1 MSRKRGGL
9 ILLVLG
15 VVIAVGV
22 ASFVF
27 QQAQRAAERDIQQS
41 VEVLVA
47 SQDIPERTLVTA
59 PFLTTKR
66 MLPTSLP
73 PAAMVRPEEA
83 VGKMTTGPIL
93 AGDFIMPAKLAEADG
108 RAGLSFTLPKG
119 KVVIT
124 LPASDILSTGAVRA
138 GDHVDLLVTI
148 KPSEQKADPLAPPAD
163 GDKAKPAAQPQ
174 PTATPVSDLPA
185 VTTQMTMQNLRV
197 LAIGAVLYW
206 ATMKLLASSGNPN
219 FAPTVIM
226 LGAFLIPVAYVTYLY
241 ESAALDDL
249 PIPTLALTFFYGGVL
264 GSIAAQLLEQR
275 LVTGAPPIAALAI
288 GFSEEIAKP
297 LGVLWVARR
306 SELTAS
312 RYGFILGAAAGMGF
326 AAFETMGYGFT
337 FLIASRGSLDVLG
350 EVLLTRGLLS
360 PMAHG
365 AWTALVVG
373 VFWREGKRLT
383 WGVLLAFTVAVML
396 HAFWNYASGAI
407 PIELAIPGV
416 ELRWRSL
423 NLAIPE
429 LSLPLPEMLVGALG
443 LWILRRVSR
452 PRPCARAVRA

>member
-27 QQAQRAAERDIQQS
+27 QQAQRATETARLES

-59 PFLTTKR
+59 PFLATKR

-148 KPSEQKADPLAPPAD
+148 KPPEKKADPLAPPVGAD
-163 GDKAKPAAQPQ
+163 GDKAKGGAPPQ
-174 PTATPVSDLPA
+174 ATPVPVTDLGGDYS
-185 VTTQMTMQNLRV
+185 TTQTTMQNLRV
-197 LAIGAVLYW
+197 LAIGAVLP
-206 ATMKLLASSGNPN
+206 AGVADGDKAKGANQPAAASPQTLIT
-219 FAPTVIM
+219 FAV
-226 LGAFLIPVAYVTYLY
+226 GRQ
-241 ESAALDDL
+241 D
-249 PIPTLALTFFYGGVL
+249 ALTLKALKDNQRVGMELVL
-264 GSIAAQLLEQR
+264 R
-275 LVTGAPPIAALAI
+275 GA
-288 GFSEEIAKP
+288 SDDEIAKTDP
-297 LGVLWVARR
+297 VTLA
-306 SELTAS
+306 TIID
-312 RYGFILGAAAGMGF
+312 RYQF
-326 AAFETMGYGFT
+326 
-337 FLIASRGSLDVLG
+337 
-350 EVLLTRGLLS
+350 
-360 PMAHG
+360 
-365 AWTALVVG
+365 
-373 VFWREGKRLT
+373 
-383 WGVLLAFTVAVML
+383 
-396 HAFWNYASGAI
+396 
-407 PIELAIPGV
+407 
-416 ELRWRSL
+416 
-423 NLAIPE
+423 
-429 LSLPLPEMLVGALG
+429 
-443 LWILRRVSR
+443 
-452 PRPCARAVRA
+452 RAVPTPRAQPEALR